1 MPWGA
6 VLIAAAA
13 VCWGVSGG
21 IAALLMAE
29 GWDASLLAL
38 VRGAIGLLCVLLWLA
53 LRPRRSGL
61 GNARLWLWSALAGLG
76 VAGNFALYFLSAA
89 HGGLAVAVTLLYCAP
104 AIVFLVSFALGLE
117 RATALKWAAIA
128 LVMLGIALLTG
139 LLEQAPQAVSRVAVV
154 AGLLAALS
162 YALFIFGFKFAA
174 PHGSPQAILSIAFA
188 VLVAALLWSVD
199 AGQARALI
207 GSPRWPL
214 FLLLGV
220 VGAGLSFWLYV
231 LGLRHATPTVAAV
244 MAMLEPVTATLFG
257 VLALGQ
263 SLRAPQVFGMAL
275 ILVAAA
281 TLAACT
287 GAAGLGRAANAKGS
301 KAKESV

>member
-29 GWDASLLAL
+29 GWDPSLLAL
-38 VRGAIGLLCVLLWLA
+38 VRGAIGLCCVLLWLA

-76 VAGNFALYFLSAA
+76 VAGNFAFYFLSAA
-89 HGGLAVAVTLLYCAP
+89 HGGLAVAVTLMYCAP
-104 AIVFLVSFALGLE
+104 VIVFLVSFALGLE

-139 LLEQAPQAVSRVAVV
+139 LLEQAPQEVSRLAVLS
-154 AGLLAALS
+154 GLLAALS
-162 YALFIFGFKFAA
+162 YALFIFGFKFAV

-188 VLVAALLWSVD
+188 VLVAVLVWRLD
-199 AGQARALI
+199 GEQLRALVT
-207 GSPRWPL
+207 GSRWPL
-214 FLLLGV
+214 FVLLGV

-231 LGLRHATPTVAAV
+231 LGLRLATPTVAAV
-244 MAMLEPVTATLFG
+244 VAMLEPVTATLFG
-257 VLALGQ
+257 VLALEQ
-263 SLRAPQVFGMAL
+263 SLRAEQVLGVGL
-275 ILVAAA
+275 ILAAAA
-281 TLAACT
+281 TLAASA
-287 GAAGLGRAANAKGS
+287 GAAGVGRAPRA
-301 KAKESV
+301 